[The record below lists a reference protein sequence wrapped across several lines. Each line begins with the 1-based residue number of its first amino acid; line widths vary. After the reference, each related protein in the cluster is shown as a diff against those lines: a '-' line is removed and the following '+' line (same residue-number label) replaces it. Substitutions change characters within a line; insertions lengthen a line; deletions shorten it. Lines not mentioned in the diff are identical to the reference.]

1 VRVINFERFFC
12 VSHIFSNLVFAFD
25 QEATYLVLN
34 HFDESLPNI
43 DQSLIDNFNNAS
55 FNFDES
61 VNLLFDDIDSD
72 NNPASKY
79 MDQIKELGT
88 IHHVNYILLNKIKH
102 IDNRI
107 IMEGLLFNTRSGGLV
122 HRRKINVKNYNNGSV
137 NEISLWVGEI
147 RNKIQGQWE
156 KERES
161 IMFQNPEEISYDK
174 TPMGAALRSLAI
186 PGWGQAYSGNS
197 LSAGL
202 WAALELSLSLAFISS
217 YTNYDTSAKSYL
229 QNRKNYNSTND
240 EKEVSDYRASAE
252 KDWDDHV
259 MYSKLATVLA
269 GSTITGWVSNSVHAW
284 VFGPRPYTNIYQ
296 KGLPQTAVPK
306 G

>member
-1 VRVINFERFFC
+1 LKEFF
-12 VSHIFSNLVFAFD
+12 VYFIFFSNLVFAFD

-34 HFDESLPNI
+34 HFDKPLPDI
-43 DQSLIDNFNNAS
+43 DQSLIDNFNNSS

-72 NNPASKY
+72 KNPASKY

-102 IDNRI
+102 NNDRI

-122 HRRKINVKNYNNGSV
+122 HRRKINVKDYNNGSV

-147 RNKIQGQWE
+147 RNKIQKQWE
-156 KERES
+156 EARES
-161 IMFQNPEEISYDK
+161 IMFLNPEEISYDK

-217 YTNYDTSAKSYL
+217 YTNYDKSAKSYL
-229 QNRKNYNSTND
+229 QNRKLYNATDD
-240 EKEVSDYRASAE
+240 EKEVSAYRASAE

-259 MYSKLATVLA
+259 IYSKLAIALA

-296 KGLPQTAVPK
+296 KGLSQTAVPK

>member
-1 VRVINFERFFC
+1 MYLIF
-12 VSHIFSNLVFAFD
+12 FSNLVFAFD

-79 MDQIKELGT
+79 MDQIKELGA

-147 RNKIQGQWE
+147 RNKIQKQWE
-156 KERES
+156 
-161 IMFQNPEEISYDK
+161 N
-174 TPMGAALRSLAI
+174 A
-186 PGWGQAYSGNS
+186 
-197 LSAGL
+197 
-202 WAALELSLSLAFISS
+202 
-217 YTNYDTSAKSYL
+217 
-229 QNRKNYNSTND
+229 
-240 EKEVSDYRASAE
+240 
-252 KDWDDHV
+252 
-259 MYSKLATVLA
+259 
-269 GSTITGWVSNSVHAW
+269 
-284 VFGPRPYTNIYQ
+284 
-296 KGLPQTAVPK
+296 
-306 G
+306 

>member
-1 VRVINFERFFC
+1 MKEFF
-12 VSHIFSNLVFAFD
+12 VYLIFFSNFVFAFD

-34 HFDESLPNI
+34 HFDKPLPDI
-43 DQSLIDNFNNAS
+43 DQSLIDNFNNSS

-72 NNPASKY
+72 KNPASKY

-102 IDNRI
+102 NNDRI
-107 IMEGLLFNTRSGGLV
+107 IMEGLLFNTRSGGLIR
-122 HRRKINVKNYNNGSV
+122 RRKINVKDYNNGSV

-147 RNKIQGQWE
+147 RNKIQKQWE
-156 KERES
+156 EARES
-161 IMFQNPEEISYDK
+161 IMFLNPEEIAYDK

-186 PGWGQAYSGNS
+186 PGWGQAYSGNF

-217 YTNYDTSAKSYL
+217 YTNYDTSAKSFL
-229 QNRKNYNSTND
+229 QNMKLYNATDD
-240 EKEVSDYRASAE
+240 EKKVSAYRASAE

-259 MYSKLATVLA
+259 IYSKLAIALA

-296 KGLPQTAVPK
+296 KGLPQTAVTK

>member
-1 VRVINFERFFC
+1 MKEFF
-12 VSHIFSNLVFAFD
+12 VYFIFFSNLAFAFD

-34 HFDESLPNI
+34 HFDEPLPDI

-102 IDNRI
+102 IDDRI

-122 HRRKINVKNYNNGSV
+122 HRRKINVKDYNNGSV
-137 NEISLWVGEI
+137 NEISLWIGEI
-147 RNKIQGQWE
+147 RNKIQKQWE
-156 KERES
+156 EARES
-161 IMFQNPEEISYDK
+161 IMFLNPEEISYDK

-229 QNRKNYNSTND
+229 QNRKLYNATDD
-240 EKEVSDYRASAE
+240 EKEVSAYRASAE

-259 MYSKLATVLA
+259 MYSKLAIALA

>member
-1 VRVINFERFFC
+1 LVYFIF
-12 VSHIFSNLVFAFD
+12 FSNLVFAFD

-34 HFDESLPNI
+34 HFDKPLPDI
-43 DQSLIDNFNNAS
+43 DQSLIDNFNNSS

-61 VNLLFDDIDSD
+61 VNVLFDDIDSD

-79 MDQIKELGT
+79 MDQIKDLGT

-102 IDNRI
+102 IDDRI

-122 HRRKINVKNYNNGSV
+122 HRRKINVKDYNNGSV

-147 RNKIQGQWE
+147 RNKIQKQWE
-156 KERES
+156 EARES
-161 IMFQNPEEISYDK
+161 IMFLNPEEISYDK

-217 YTNYDTSAKSYL
+217 YTNYDTSSKSYL
-229 QNRKNYNSTND
+229 QNLKLYDATDD
-240 EKEVSDYRASAE
+240 EKEVSAYRASAE

-259 MYSKLATVLA
+259 MYSKLAIALA

>member
-1 VRVINFERFFC
+1 MKFFL
-12 VSHIFSNLVFAFD
+12 VYFIFFSNLVFAFD

-34 HFDESLPNI
+34 HFDKPLPDI
-43 DQSLIDNFNNAS
+43 DQSLIDNFNNSS
-55 FNFDES
+55 FHFDES
-61 VNLLFDDIDSD
+61 VNVLFDDIDSD

-79 MDQIKELGT
+79 MDQIKDLGT

-102 IDNRI
+102 IDDRI

-122 HRRKINVKNYNNGSV
+122 HRRKINVKDYNNGSV

-147 RNKIQGQWE
+147 RNKIQKQWE
-156 KERES
+156 EARES
-161 IMFQNPEEISYDK
+161 IMFLNPEEISYDK

-217 YTNYDTSAKSYL
+217 YTNYDTSSKSYL
-229 QNRKNYNSTND
+229 QNLKLYDATDD
-240 EKEVSDYRASAE
+240 EKEVSAYRASAE

-259 MYSKLATVLA
+259 MYSKLAIALA

>member
-1 VRVINFERFFC
+1 LKFFL
-12 VSHIFSNLVFAFD
+12 VYFIFFSNLVFAFD

-34 HFDESLPNI
+34 HFDKPLPDI
-43 DQSLIDNFNNAS
+43 DQSLIDNFNNSS

-72 NNPASKY
+72 KNPASKY

-88 IHHVNYILLNKIKH
+88 IHQVNYILLNKIKH
-102 IDNRI
+102 IDDRI

-122 HRRKINVKNYNNGSV
+122 HRRKINVKDYNNGSV

-147 RNKIQGQWE
+147 RNKIQKQWE
-156 KERES
+156 EARES
-161 IMFQNPEEISYDK
+161 IMFLNPEEISYDK

-217 YTNYDTSAKSYL
+217 YTNYDTSSKSYL
-229 QNRKNYNSTND
+229 QNLKLYDATDD
-240 EKEVSDYRASAE
+240 EKEVSAYRASAE

-259 MYSKLATVLA
+259 MYSKLAIALA

>member
-1 VRVINFERFFC
+1 MKEFFAYL
-12 VSHIFSNLVFAFD
+12 IFLSNLVFTFD

-43 DQSLIDNFNNAS
+43 DQSLIDNFNNVS

-147 RNKIQGQWE
+147 RNKIQKQWE
-156 KERES
+156 KATRNGKS
-161 IMFQNPEEISYDK
+161 NTHCILISMLYWY
-174 TPMGAALRSLAI
+174 I
-186 PGWGQAYSGNS
+186 
-197 LSAGL
+197 
-202 WAALELSLSLAFISS
+202 
-217 YTNYDTSAKSYL
+217 
-229 QNRKNYNSTND
+229 
-240 EKEVSDYRASAE
+240 YRYE
-252 KDWDDHV
+252 
-259 MYSKLATVLA
+259 Y
-269 GSTITGWVSNSVHAW
+269 I
-284 VFGPRPYTNIYQ
+284 
-296 KGLPQTAVPK
+296 
-306 G
+306 

>member
-1 VRVINFERFFC
+1 MYFIL
-12 VSHIFSNLVFAFD
+12 FSNLVFAFD

-34 HFDESLPNI
+34 HFDEPLPDI

-88 IHHVNYILLNKIKH
+88 THHVNYILLNKIKH
-102 IDNRI
+102 NNDRI

-122 HRRKINVKNYNNGSV
+122 HRRKINVKDYNNGSV

-147 RNKIQGQWE
+147 RNKIQKQWE
-156 KERES
+156 EARES
-161 IMFQNPEEISYDK
+161 IMFLNPEEISYDK

-229 QNRKNYNSTND
+229 QNRKLYNATDD
-240 EKEVSDYRASAE
+240 EKEVSAYRASAE

-259 MYSKLATVLA
+259 MYSKLAIALA

>member
-1 VRVINFERFFC
+1 MYFIF
-12 VSHIFSNLVFAFD
+12 FSNLVFAFD

-34 HFDESLPNI
+34 HFDEPLPDI

-88 IHHVNYILLNKIKH
+88 THHVNYILLNKIKH
-102 IDNRI
+102 NNDRI

-122 HRRKINVKNYNNGSV
+122 HRRKINVKDYNNGSV

-147 RNKIQGQWE
+147 RNKIQKQWE
-156 KERES
+156 EARES
-161 IMFQNPEEISYDK
+161 IMFLNPEEISYDK

-229 QNRKNYNSTND
+229 QNRKLYNATDD
-240 EKEVSDYRASAE
+240 EKEVSAYRASAE

-259 MYSKLATVLA
+259 MYSKLAIALA

>member
-1 VRVINFERFFC
+1 LKELFVYSIF
-12 VSHIFSNLVFAFD
+12 FSNLVFAFD

-34 HFDESLPNI
+34 HFDKPLPDI
-43 DQSLIDNFNNAS
+43 DQSLIDNFNNSS

-72 NNPASKY
+72 KNPASKY

-102 IDNRI
+102 IDDRI

-122 HRRKINVKNYNNGSV
+122 HRRKINVKDYNNGSV

-147 RNKIQGQWE
+147 RNKIQKQWE
-156 KERES
+156 EARKS
-161 IMFQNPEEISYDK
+161 IMFLNPEEISYDK

-229 QNRKNYNSTND
+229 QNRKLYNATDD
-240 EKEVSDYRASAE
+240 EKEVSAYRASAE

-259 MYSKLATVLA
+259 MYSKLAIVLA

-296 KGLPQTAVPK
+296 KGLSQTAVPK

>member
-1 VRVINFERFFC
+1 MKEFF
-12 VSHIFSNLVFAFD
+12 VYFIFFSNLVFAFD

-34 HFDESLPNI
+34 HFDKPLPDI
-43 DQSLIDNFNNAS
+43 DQSLIDNFNNSS

-72 NNPASKY
+72 KNPASKY

-102 IDNRI
+102 NNDRI

-122 HRRKINVKNYNNGSV
+122 HRRKINVKDYNNGSV

-147 RNKIQGQWE
+147 RNKIQKQWE
-156 KERES
+156 EARES
-161 IMFQNPEEISYDK
+161 IMFLNPEEISYDK

-229 QNRKNYNSTND
+229 QNRKLYNATDD
-240 EKEVSDYRASAE
+240 EKEVSAYRASAE

-259 MYSKLATVLA
+259 MYSKLAIALA

-296 KGLPQTAVPK
+296 KGLSQTAVPK

>member
-1 VRVINFERFFC
+1 MKEFFAYF
-12 VSHIFSNLVFAFD
+12 IFFSNLVFAFD

-34 HFDESLPNI
+34 HFDKPLPDI
-43 DQSLIDNFNNAS
+43 DQSLIDNFNNSS

-72 NNPASKY
+72 KNPASKY

-102 IDNRI
+102 NNDRI

-122 HRRKINVKNYNNGSV
+122 HRRKINVKDYNNGSV

-147 RNKIQGQWE
+147 RNKIQKQWE
-156 KERES
+156 EARES
-161 IMFQNPEEISYDK
+161 IMFLNPEEISYDK

-229 QNRKNYNSTND
+229 QNRKLYNATDD
-240 EKEVSDYRASAE
+240 EKEVSAYRASAE

-259 MYSKLATVLA
+259 MYSKLAIVLA

-296 KGLPQTAVPK
+296 KGLSQTAVPK

>member
-1 VRVINFERFFC
+1 MKELFVYFIF
-12 VSHIFSNLVFAFD
+12 FSNLVFAFD

-34 HFDESLPNI
+34 HFDKPLPDI
-43 DQSLIDNFNNAS
+43 DQSLIDNFNNSS

-72 NNPASKY
+72 KNPASKY

-102 IDNRI
+102 NNDRI

-122 HRRKINVKNYNNGSV
+122 HRRKINVKDYNNGSV

-147 RNKIQGQWE
+147 RNKIQKQWE
-156 KERES
+156 EARES
-161 IMFQNPEEISYDK
+161 IMFLNPEEISYDK

-229 QNRKNYNSTND
+229 QNRKLYNATDD
-240 EKEVSDYRASAE
+240 EKEVSAYRASAE

-259 MYSKLATVLA
+259 MYSKLAIALA

>member
-1 VRVINFERFFC
+1 MYFIF
-12 VSHIFSNLVFAFD
+12 FSNLVFAFD

-34 HFDESLPNI
+34 HFDEPLPDI

-102 IDNRI
+102 NNDRI

-122 HRRKINVKNYNNGSV
+122 HRRKINVKDYNNGSV

-147 RNKIQGQWE
+147 RNKIQKQWE
-156 KERES
+156 EARES
-161 IMFQNPEEISYDK
+161 IMFLNPEEISYDK

-229 QNRKNYNSTND
+229 QNRKLYNATDD
-240 EKEVSDYRASAE
+240 EKEVSAYRASAE

-259 MYSKLATVLA
+259 MYSKLAIALA

-296 KGLPQTAVPK
+296 KGLSQTAVPK

>member
-1 VRVINFERFFC
+1 MKEFF
-12 VSHIFSNLVFAFD
+12 VYFILFSNLVFAFD

-34 HFDESLPNI
+34 HFDKPLPDI
-43 DQSLIDNFNNAS
+43 DQSLIDNFNNSS

-72 NNPASKY
+72 KNPASKY

-102 IDNRI
+102 NNDRI

-122 HRRKINVKNYNNGSV
+122 HRRKINVKDYNNGSV

-147 RNKIQGQWE
+147 RNKIQKQWE
-156 KERES
+156 EARES
-161 IMFQNPEEISYDK
+161 IMFLNPEEISYDK

-229 QNRKNYNSTND
+229 QNRKLYNATDD
-240 EKEVSDYRASAE
+240 EKEVSAYRASAE

-259 MYSKLATVLA
+259 MYSKLAIALA

-296 KGLPQTAVPK
+296 KGLSQTAVPK

>member
-1 VRVINFERFFC
+1 MKEFF
-12 VSHIFSNLVFAFD
+12 VYFIFFSNLVFAFG

-34 HFDESLPNI
+34 HFDKPLPDI
-43 DQSLIDNFNNAS
+43 DQSLIDNFNNSS

-61 VNLLFDDIDSD
+61 VNVLFDDIDSD

-79 MDQIKELGT
+79 MDQIKDLGT

-102 IDNRI
+102 IDDRI

-122 HRRKINVKNYNNGSV
+122 HRRKINVKDYNNGSV

-147 RNKIQGQWE
+147 RNKIQKQWE
-156 KERES
+156 EARES
-161 IMFQNPEEISYDK
+161 IMFLNPEEISYDK

-229 QNRKNYNSTND
+229 QNLKLYNATDD
-240 EKEVSDYRASAE
+240 EKEVSAYRASAE

-259 MYSKLATVLA
+259 MYSKLAIALA

-296 KGLPQTAVPK
+296 KGLLQRAVPK

>member
-1 VRVINFERFFC
+1 MYFIF
-12 VSHIFSNLVFAFD
+12 FSNLVFAFD

-88 IHHVNYILLNKIKH
+88 IHRVNYILLNKIKH
-102 IDNRI
+102 NNDRI

-122 HRRKINVKNYNNGSV
+122 HRRKINVKDYNNGSV
-137 NEISLWVGEI
+137 NEISLWIGEI
-147 RNKIQGQWE
+147 RNKIQKQWE
-156 KERES
+156 EARES
-161 IMFQNPEEISYDK
+161 IMFLNPEEISYDK

-229 QNRKNYNSTND
+229 QNRKLYNATDD
-240 EKEVSDYRASAE
+240 EKEVSAYRASAE

-259 MYSKLATVLA
+259 MYSKLAIALA

>member
-1 VRVINFERFFC
+1 MKIFF
-12 VSHIFSNLVFAFD
+12 VYFILFSNLVFAFD

-34 HFDESLPNI
+34 HFDKPLPDI
-43 DQSLIDNFNNAS
+43 DQSLIDNFNNSS

-79 MDQIKELGT
+79 MDQIKELGA

-102 IDNRI
+102 INDRI

-122 HRRKINVKNYNNGSV
+122 HRRKINVKDYNNGSV

-147 RNKIQGQWE
+147 RNKIQKQWE
-156 KERES
+156 EARES
-161 IMFQNPEEISYDK
+161 ILFLNPEEISYDK

-229 QNRKNYNSTND
+229 QNRKLYNATDD
-240 EKEVSDYRASAE
+240 EKEVSAFRASAE

-259 MYSKLATVLA
+259 MYSKLAIVLA

>member
-1 VRVINFERFFC
+1 MKEFF
-12 VSHIFSNLVFAFD
+12 VYFIFFSNLAFAFD

-34 HFDESLPNI
+34 HFDEPLPDI

-79 MDQIKELGT
+79 MDQIKELGN

-102 IDNRI
+102 IDDRI
-107 IMEGLLFNTRSGGLV
+107 ILEGLLFNTRSGGLV

-147 RNKIQGQWE
+147 RNKIQKQWE
-156 KERES
+156 EARES
-161 IMFQNPEEISYDK
+161 IMFLNPEEISYDK
-174 TPMGAALRSLAI
+174 TPMGAAIRSLAI

-229 QNRKNYNSTND
+229 QNQKLYNATDD
-240 EKEVSDYRASAE
+240 EKEVSAYRTSAE

-259 MYSKLATVLA
+259 MYSKLAIALA

>member
-1 VRVINFERFFC
+1 LKFFL
-12 VSHIFSNLVFAFD
+12 VYFIFFSNLVFAFD

-34 HFDESLPNI
+34 HFDKPLPDI

-61 VNLLFDDIDSD
+61 VNLLFDDVDSD

-102 IDNRI
+102 IDDRI

-122 HRRKINVKNYNNGSV
+122 HRRKINVKDYNNGSV

-147 RNKIQGQWE
+147 RNKIQKQWE
-156 KERES
+156 EARES
-161 IMFQNPEEISYDK
+161 IMFLNPEEISYDK

-229 QNRKNYNSTND
+229 QNLKLYNATDD
-240 EKEVSDYRASAE
+240 EKEVSAYRASAE

-259 MYSKLATVLA
+259 MYSKLAIALA

-296 KGLPQTAVPK
+296 KGLPQAAVPK

>member
-1 VRVINFERFFC
+1 MKEFF
-12 VSHIFSNLVFAFD
+12 VYFIFFLNLVFAFD

-34 HFDESLPNI
+34 HFDKPLPDI

-72 NNPASKY
+72 KNPASKY

-102 IDNRI
+102 NNDRI

-122 HRRKINVKNYNNGSV
+122 HRRKINVKDYNNGSV

-147 RNKIQGQWE
+147 RNKIQKQWE
-156 KERES
+156 EARES
-161 IMFQNPEEISYDK
+161 IMFLNPEEISYDK

-229 QNRKNYNSTND
+229 QNRKLYNATDD
-240 EKEVSDYRASAE
+240 EKEVSAYRASAE

-259 MYSKLATVLA
+259 MYSKLAIALA

>member
-1 VRVINFERFFC
+1 MKEFF
-12 VSHIFSNLVFAFD
+12 VYFTFFSNLAFAFD

-34 HFDESLPNI
+34 HFDEPLPDI

-102 IDNRI
+102 IDDRI

-122 HRRKINVKNYNNGSV
+122 HRRRINVKDYNNGSV

-147 RNKIQGQWE
+147 RNKIQKQWE
-156 KERES
+156 EARES
-161 IMFQNPEEISYDK
+161 IMFLNPEEISYDK

-229 QNRKNYNSTND
+229 QNQKLYNATDD
-240 EKEVSDYRASAE
+240 EKEVSAYRASAE

-259 MYSKLATVLA
+259 MYSKLAIVLA

>member
-1 VRVINFERFFC
+1 MKEFF
-12 VSHIFSNLVFAFD
+12 VYFIFFSNLVFGFD

-34 HFDESLPNI
+34 HFDKPLPDF
-43 DQSLIDNFNNAS
+43 DQSLIDNFNNSS

-72 NNPASKY
+72 KNPASKY

-102 IDNRI
+102 NNDRI
-107 IMEGLLFNTRSGGLV
+107 IMEGLLFNTRSGGLI
-122 HRRKINVKNYNNGSV
+122 HRRKINVKDYNNGSV

-147 RNKIQGQWE
+147 RNKIQKQWE
-156 KERES
+156 EARES
-161 IMFQNPEEISYDK
+161 IMFLNPEEIAYDK

-217 YTNYDTSAKSYL
+217 YTNYDTSAKSFL
-229 QNRKNYNSTND
+229 QNLKLYNTTDD
-240 EKEVSDYRASAE
+240 EKKVSAYRASAE

-259 MYSKLATVLA
+259 IYSKLAIALA

-296 KGLPQTAVPK
+296 KGLPQTAVTK

>member
-1 VRVINFERFFC
+1 MKEFF
-12 VSHIFSNLVFAFD
+12 VYFIFFSNLAFAFD

-34 HFDESLPNI
+34 HFDEPLPDI

-79 MDQIKELGT
+79 MDQIKELGN
-88 IHHVNYILLNKIKH
+88 IHHVNHILLNKIKH
-102 IDNRI
+102 IDDRI

-122 HRRKINVKNYNNGSV
+122 HRRKINVKDYNNGSV

-147 RNKIQGQWE
+147 RNKIQKQWE
-156 KERES
+156 EARES
-161 IMFQNPEEISYDK
+161 IMFLNPEEISYDK

-202 WAALELSLSLAFISS
+202 WAALELSLSLAFIAS
-217 YTNYDTSAKSYL
+217 YTNYDTSAKSFL
-229 QNRKNYNSTND
+229 QNMKLYNATDD
-240 EKEVSDYRASAE
+240 EKKVSAYRASAE

-259 MYSKLATVLA
+259 MYSKLAIALA

>member
-1 VRVINFERFFC
+1 MYLIF
-12 VSHIFSNLVFAFD
+12 FSNLAFAFD

-34 HFDESLPNI
+34 HFDEPLPDI

-79 MDQIKELGT
+79 MDQIKELGA

-147 RNKIQGQWE
+147 RNKIQKQWE
-156 KERES
+156 EARES
-161 IMFQNPEEISYDK
+161 IMFLNPEEISYDK

-202 WAALELSLSLAFISS
+202 WAALELSLSVAFISS

-229 QNRKNYNSTND
+229 QNLKSYNATDD
-240 EKEVSDYRASAE
+240 EKEVSAYRASAE

-259 MYSKLATVLA
+259 MYSKLAIALA

>member
-1 VRVINFERFFC
+1 MYFIF
-12 VSHIFSNLVFAFD
+12 FSNLVFAFD

-34 HFDESLPNI
+34 HFDEPLPDI

-88 IHHVNYILLNKIKH
+88 THHVNYILLNKIKH
-102 IDNRI
+102 NNDRI

-122 HRRKINVKNYNNGSV
+122 HRRKINVKDYKNGSV

-147 RNKIQGQWE
+147 RNKIQKQWE
-156 KERES
+156 EARES
-161 IMFQNPEEISYDK
+161 IMFLNPDEISYDK

-229 QNRKNYNSTND
+229 QNLKLYNATDD
-240 EKEVSDYRASAE
+240 EKEVSAYRDSAE

-259 MYSKLATVLA
+259 MYSKLAIAFA

>member
-1 VRVINFERFFC
+1 LKEFLVYFIF
-12 VSHIFSNLVFAFD
+12 FSNLAFAFD

-34 HFDESLPNI
+34 HFDEPLPDI

-88 IHHVNYILLNKIKH
+88 IHHVNYIILNKIKH
-102 IDNRI
+102 IDDRI

-122 HRRKINVKNYNNGSV
+122 HRRKINVKDYNNGSV
-137 NEISLWVGEI
+137 NEISLWIGEI
-147 RNKIQGQWE
+147 RNKIQKQWE
-156 KERES
+156 EARES
-161 IMFQNPEEISYDK
+161 IMFLNPEEISYDK

-202 WAALELSLSLAFISS
+202 WAALELSLSMAFISS

-229 QNRKNYNSTND
+229 QNRKLYNATDD
-240 EKEVSDYRASAE
+240 EKEVSAYRASAE

-259 MYSKLATVLA
+259 MYSKLAIALA

>member
-1 VRVINFERFFC
+1 MKELFVYFIF
-12 VSHIFSNLVFAFD
+12 FSNFVFAFD

-34 HFDESLPNI
+34 HFDKPLPDI
-43 DQSLIDNFNNAS
+43 DQSLIDNFNNSS

-72 NNPASKY
+72 KNPASKY

-102 IDNRI
+102 NNDRI
-107 IMEGLLFNTRSGGLV
+107 IMEGLLFNTRSGGLI
-122 HRRKINVKNYNNGSV
+122 HRRKINVKDYNNGSV

-147 RNKIQGQWE
+147 RNKIQKQCE
-156 KERES
+156 EARES
-161 IMFQNPEEISYDK
+161 IMFLNPEEIAYDK

-202 WAALELSLSLAFISS
+202 WAALELSLSLAFIAS
-217 YTNYDTSAKSYL
+217 YTNYDTSAKSFL
-229 QNRKNYNSTND
+229 QNMKLYNATDD
-240 EKEVSDYRASAE
+240 EKKVSAYRASAE

-259 MYSKLATVLA
+259 IYSKLAIALA

-296 KGLPQTAVPK
+296 KGLPQTAVTK

>member
-1 VRVINFERFFC
+1 LKEFF
-12 VSHIFSNLVFAFD
+12 VYFIFFSNLVFAFD

-34 HFDESLPNI
+34 HFDEPLPDL

-102 IDNRI
+102 NNDRI

-122 HRRKINVKNYNNGSV
+122 HRRRINVKDYNNGSV

-147 RNKIQGQWE
+147 RNKIQKQWE
-156 KERES
+156 EARES
-161 IMFQNPEEISYDK
+161 IMFLNPEEISYDK

-186 PGWGQAYSGNS
+186 PGWGQAYSGNP

-229 QNRKNYNSTND
+229 QNLKLYNATDD
-240 EKEVSDYRASAE
+240 EKEVSAYRASAE

-259 MYSKLATVLA
+259 MYSKLAIALA